1 MLWETISAR
10 RRISQDVVA
19 TAGLLRFAAGR
30 VRPQICLGE
39 NMVGSCGARTAAN
52 LGIASMLAIFLGA
65 CSSMSLPSFSS
76 SPSAPPEAAPATQM
90 PSSSRPDEIVGR
102 WGLASFQNPNDRA
115 RPPPAA
121 RPLLK
126 QPSYREAGTTRNLIM
141 HQT

>member
-19 TAGLLRFAAGR
+19 TAGLLRFVAGR

-39 NMVGSCGARTAAN
+39 NMVGSCGARTTAN
-52 LGIASMLAIFLGA
+52 LGIASVLAIFLGA

-76 SPSAPPEAAPATQM
+76 SPSPSAEPAPVPEMPATI
-90 PSSSRPDEIVGR
+90 RADEIVGK

-115 RPPPAA
+115 RTEAA
-121 RPLLK
+121 AKAPSK
-126 QPSYREAGTTRNLIM
+126 QA
-141 HQT
+141 